1 MDLREAGGNMHLHCH
16 NLQWKVRM
24 IIKRIESLLT
34 LELSEREKESGNRH
48 KAAGERTQDGHVDV
62 R

>member
-34 LELSEREKESGNRH
+34 LELSERERKNQVIDTKQQAKEPRM
-48 KAAGERTQDGHVDV
+48 DMWM
-62 R
+62 

>member
-1 MDLREAGGNMHLHCH
+1 MHLHCH
-16 NLQWKVRM
+16 NLRWKVRM
-24 IIKRIESLLT
+24 IIKRIELLLT

-48 KAAGERTQDGHVDV
+48 TAAGKRTQDGHVDV